1 MQMALVIACC
11 QLIYLL
17 AYTHNS
23 PKKVLNI
30 TRSAHLQLRLKLL
43 EHFFIAIK
51 HVNVYLALYAL
62 HPPVGA

>member
-1 MQMALVIACC
+1 MSAFCGICHRLNLCLRLVP
-11 QLIYLL
+11 LK
-17 AYTHNS
+17 TS
-23 PKKVLNI
+23 PKI
-30 TRSAHLQLRLKLL
+30 TRSAHSQLRLKLL

>member
-1 MQMALVIACC
+1 MSAFCGICHRLNLCLRLVT
-11 QLIYLL
+11 LK
-17 AYTHNS
+17 TS
-23 PKKVLNI
+23 PNI
-30 TRSAHLQLRLKLL
+30 TRSAHSQLRLKLL

>member
-1 MQMALVIACC
+1 MSAFCGIFRRLNHCLRLVP
-11 QLIYLL
+11 LK
-17 AYTHNS
+17 TS
-23 PKKVLNI
+23 PNI

>member
-1 MQMALVIACC
+1 MSAFCGICRRLDLCLRLVT
-11 QLIYLL
+11 LK
-17 AYTHNS
+17 TS
-23 PKKVLNI
+23 PNHHIKGY
-30 TRSAHLQLRLKLL
+30 LQLRLKLL

>member
-1 MQMALVIACC
+1 MSAFCGICRRLDHCLRLVPLK
-11 QLIYLL
+11 QVLI
-17 AYTHNS
+17 
-23 PKKVLNI
+23 I
-30 TRSAHLQLRLKLL
+30 TRSTHLQLRLKLL

>member
-1 MQMALVIACC
+1 MALVIACC

-17 AYTHNS
+17 AYTQFPENK
-23 PKKVLNI
+23 PKI
-30 TRSAHLQLRLKLL
+30 TRSTHLQLRLKLL

-51 HVNVYLALYAL
+51 HVNVYLTLYAL